1 MGFKIAANTLRGIF
15 LINLILGILLWTG
28 NESGGLTL
36 VHMLLGIIFVGVLWY
51 IGTVSALRGGNLGL
65 QVGVFV
71 LGLLIALLGL
81 FQKTILPGGAHWV
94 IQVLH
99 LLLAVLGL
107 GLAEMIGARMRR
119 AGAASVAK

>member
-15 LINLILGILLWTG
+15 LINLILGILFWTG
-28 NESGGLTL
+28 TESGGLTL

-51 IGTVSALRGGNLGL
+51 IGTIFALRGGNLGL
-65 QVGVFV
+65 QIGVFV
-71 LGLLIALLGL
+71 LGLAIALLGL
-81 FQKTILPGGAHWV
+81 FQRSMLPGGAHWV

-99 LLLAVLGL
+99 LLLAVLGI

-119 AGAASVAK
+119 AGTASVAK